1 MILVKQTKK
10 RYLLCLT
17 LFLIFTNFLS
27 LKALKNVEFKDIK
40 IYGSKIF
47 SRKDIIKNS
56 SLNLPTRLIFIR
68 TKFIEKELKLN
79 LSLEN
84 VLVSRQVFPFGLR
97 VLIKTRRPFAYGE
110 KLLNGKKIS
119 GFIDKN
125 GFFIN
130 KTYAE
135 STVLDES
142 ALQVFGWQ
150 ENSRKT
156 LSKILTSQK
165 NGEFELV
172 KISFSQNGFLT
183 LEEKDLQTVFLG
195 FNQNLIEAQLQII
208 GNLKNQLN
216 KNNLTGKI
224 DNVDLTDPNYPKIKV
239 FKP

>member
-1 MILVKQTKK
+1 MILLKQTKK

-17 LFLIFTNFLS
+17 IFLIFTNFLS
-27 LKALKNVEFKDIK
+27 LKTLKNVEFKDIK
-40 IYGSKIF
+40 IYGSKLF

-125 GFFIN
+125 GVFIN
-130 KTYAE
+130 KKYAE
-135 STVLDES
+135 KTVLDES

-156 LSKILTSQK
+156 LSKILTAQK

-172 KISFSQNGFLT
+172 KISFSQNGYLT

-208 GNLKNQLN
+208 GNLKKQLN
-216 KNNLTGKI
+216 KNNFIGKI

>member
-1 MILVKQTKK
+1 MIQLKQTKK

-27 LKALKNVEFKDIK
+27 LKTLKNVEFKDIK
-40 IYGSKIF
+40 IYGSKLF

-125 GFFIN
+125 GVFIN
-130 KTYAE
+130 KKYAE
-135 STVLDES
+135 KTVLDES

-156 LSKILTSQK
+156 LSKILTAQK

-172 KISFSQNGFLT
+172 KINFSQNGFLT

-195 FNQNLIEAQLQII
+195 SNQNLIEAQLQII

-216 KNNLTGKI
+216 KNNFTGKI

>member
-1 MILVKQTKK
+1 MIQQQKIKK
-10 RYLLCLT
+10 RYLFFLT
-17 LFLIFTNFLS
+17 LFFIFTNFLS
-27 LKALKNVEFKDIK
+27 LKTLKFVEFNDIK

-47 SRKDIIKNS
+47 SKKDIIENS
-56 SLNLPTRLIFIR
+56 SLNLPTRLISIR

-84 VLVSRQVFPFGLR
+84 VLVSRQVFPFGLKI
-97 VLIKTRRPFAYGE
+97 LIKTRRPIAYGE
-110 KLLNGKKIS
+110 KLLDGKKIS

-130 KTYAE
+130 KKYSERAD
-135 STVLDES
+135 LDES

-150 ENSRKT
+150 DNFRKT
-156 LSKILTSQK
+156 LSKILTSQQ

-183 LEEKDLQTVFLG
+183 LEEKNLQTIVLG
-195 FNQNLIEAQLQII
+195 FNENFIETQLQII

-216 KNNLTGKI
+216 KNNFGGKI
-224 DNVDLTDPNYPKIKV
+224 DNIDLSDPNYPKIKV

>member
-1 MILVKQTKK
+1 MILLKQTKK

-17 LFLIFTNFLS
+17 IFLIFTNFLS
-27 LKALKNVEFKDIK
+27 LKTLKNVEFKDIK
-40 IYGSKIF
+40 IYGSKLF

-125 GFFIN
+125 GVFIN
-130 KTYAE
+130 KKYAE
-135 STVLDES
+135 KTVLDES

-156 LSKILTSQK
+156 LSKILTAQK

-208 GNLKNQLN
+208 GNLKKQLN
-216 KNNLTGKI
+216 KNNFIGKI

>member
-1 MILVKQTKK
+1 MILLKQTKK

-27 LKALKNVEFKDIK
+27 LKTLKNVEFKDIK

-47 SRKDIIKNS
+47 SRKDIITNS

-110 KLLNGKKIS
+110 KLLNGKKIY

-130 KTYAE
+130 KKYAE
-135 STVLDES
+135 KTVLDES

-156 LSKILTSQK
+156 LSKILTAQK

-172 KISFSQNGFLT
+172 KISFSQNGYLT

-208 GNLKNQLN
+208 GNLKKQLN
-216 KNNLTGKI
+216 KNNFIGKI

>member
-1 MILVKQTKK
+1 MILLKQTKK

-27 LKALKNVEFKDIK
+27 LKTLKNVEFKDIK

-47 SRKDIIKNS
+47 SRKDIITNS

-110 KLLNGKKIS
+110 KILNGKKIS

-125 GFFIN
+125 GVFIN
-130 KTYAE
+130 KKYAE
-135 STVLDES
+135 RTVLDES

-183 LEEKDLQTVFLG
+183 LQEKDLQTIFLG

-216 KNNLTGKI
+216 KNNFTGKI